1 MKKLLFGISVL
12 LLTITLAACT
22 GTSYAA
28 AFDFETDQEV
38 FGFAAI
44 STSSILENSA
54 VQPLS
59 QSNGVTQLDTKM
71 NSMTLEEI
79 QPYLEMFEE
88 LLTQNQG
95 LTVVETVSEDPLYTS
110 KVEFT
115 VSNLLGEPVVYTMFY
130 NQTLKNDDEI
140 IDEPVVDEPVVDE
153 PVVDEPVVDEPVV
166 DETDDLEDEDELE
179 YIIEG
184 ILFIDGAEY
193 QVYGKKEME
202 DGEEKL
208 TFKSMIDEN
217 NYVESKYKTE
227 DGETKFYITVVQNGI
242 LVSESNIKIE
252 SEDNE
257 TKIVLEYNAGLN
269 ESKYSFKLE
278 NEDGVNLLMIK
289 YEVLSDGTLET
300 GKIKVEV
307 IVDELTGITSYQL
320 FVEPDNDDAFEHE
333 EERNNHSED
342 DDHDDDDSED
352 NEESEYEQEDES
364 EDNDDDDDNDSN
376 DDVTTGAT
384 V

>member
-28 AFDFETDQEV
+28 AFDFQTDQEV

-44 STSSILENSA
+44 STSSILENSS

-59 QSNGVTQLDTKM
+59 QGSGVTELDTKM

-95 LTVVETVSEDPLYTS
+95 LTVVETVSEDPLYTT

-130 NQTLKNDDEI
+130 NQTLKNDDAI
-140 IDEPVVDEPVVDE
+140 IDETE
-153 PVVDEPVVDEPVV
+153 V
-166 DETDDLEDEDELE
+166 DETDNLDDEDESE

-242 LVSESNIKIE
+242 LVSESKIKIE

-307 IVDELTGITSYQL
+307 LVDELTGVTSYQL

-333 EERNNHSED
+333 EERNNHSEN
-342 DDHDDDDSED
+342 DDHDDDDSEG

-364 EDNDDDDDNDSN
+364 EDNDDNDDNDSN
-376 DDVTTGAT
+376 DDITSGAT

>member
-59 QSNGVTQLDTKM
+59 QTNGMTQLDTKM

-95 LTVVETVSEDPLYTS
+95 LTVVETVSEDPLYTT

-130 NQTLKNDDEI
+130 NQTLKNDDAVIE
-140 IDEPVVDEPVVDE
+140 EPVVDEPVVDE
-153 PVVDEPVVDEPVV
+153 PVVNETEV
-166 DETDDLEDEDELE
+166 DETDDLDDEDELE

-242 LVSESNIKIE
+242 LVSESKIKIE

-289 YEVLSDGTLET
+289 YEVLNDGTLET

-307 IVDELTGITSYQL
+307 IVDELTGVTSYQL

-333 EERNNHSED
+333 EDRNNHSED

-364 EDNDDDDDNDSN
+364 EDNEENEDNYSN

>member
-28 AFDFETDQEV
+28 AFDFETDQEG

-44 STSSILENSA
+44 STSSILENSS

-59 QSNGVTQLDTKM
+59 QESGMTQLDTKM

-95 LTVVETVSEDPLYTS
+95 LTVVETVSEDPLYTT

-115 VSNLLGEPVVYTMFY
+115 VSNLLGAPVVYTMYY
-130 NQTLKNDDEI
+130 NQTLENDDAVIE
-140 IDEPVVDEPVVDE
+140 EPVVDEPVVDE
-153 PVVDEPVVDEPVV
+153 PVVNETEV
-166 DETDDLEDEDELE
+166 DETDDLDDEDELE

-242 LVSESNIKIE
+242 LVSESKIKIE

-289 YEVLSDGTLET
+289 YEVLNDGTLET

-307 IVDELTGITSYQL
+307 IVDELTGVTSYQL

-333 EERNNHSED
+333 EDRNNHSED

-364 EDNDDDDDNDSN
+364 EDNDENEDNYSN

>member
-44 STSSILENSA
+44 STSSILENSS

-59 QSNGVTQLDTKM
+59 QESGMTQLDTKM

-95 LTVVETVSEDPLYTS
+95 LTVVETVSEDPLYTT

-130 NQTLKNDDEI
+130 NQTLKNDDAVIE
-140 IDEPVVDEPVVDE
+140 EPVVDEPVVDE
-153 PVVDEPVVDEPVV
+153 PVVNETEV
-166 DETDDLEDEDELE
+166 DETDDLDDEDELE

-208 TFKSMIDEN
+208 TFK
-217 NYVESKYKTE
+217 YYT
-227 DGETKFYITVVQNGI
+227 
-242 LVSESNIKIE
+242 LKI
-252 SEDNE
+252 
-257 TKIVLEYNAGLN
+257 YR
-269 ESKYSFKLE
+269 
-278 NEDGVNLLMIK
+278 NLLGLLEM
-289 YEVLSDGTLET
+289 EVVWNQMGNLFH
-300 GKIKVEV
+300 IR
-307 IVDELTGITSYQL
+307 LTMM
-320 FVEPDNDDAFEHE
+320 
-333 EERNNHSED
+333 
-342 DDHDDDDSED
+342 
-352 NEESEYEQEDES
+352 EYLM
-364 EDNDDDDDNDSN
+364 
-376 DDVTTGAT
+376 
-384 V
+384 

>member
-44 STSSILENSA
+44 STSSILENSS

-59 QSNGVTQLDTKM
+59 QESGMTQLDTKM

-95 LTVVETVSEDPLYTS
+95 LTVVETVSEDPLYTT

-115 VSNLLGEPVVYTMFY
+115 VSNLLGAPVVYTMYY
-130 NQTLKNDDEI
+130 NQTLENDDAVIE
-140 IDEPVVDEPVVDE
+140 EPVVDEPVVDE
-153 PVVDEPVVDEPVV
+153 PVVNETEV
-166 DETDDLEDEDELE
+166 DETDDLDDEDELE

-242 LVSESNIKIE
+242 LVSESKIKIE

-289 YEVLSDGTLET
+289 YEVLNDGTLET

-307 IVDELTGITSYQL
+307 IVDELTGVTSYQL

-333 EERNNHSED
+333 EDRNNHSED

-364 EDNDDDDDNDSN
+364 EDNDENEDNYSN

>member
-44 STSSILENSA
+44 STSSILENSS

-59 QSNGVTQLDTKM
+59 QESGMTQLDTKM

-95 LTVVETVSEDPLYTS
+95 LTVVETVSEDPLYTT

-130 NQTLKNDDEI
+130 NQTLKNDDAVIE
-140 IDEPVVDEPVVDE
+140 EPVVDEPVVDE
-153 PVVDEPVVDEPVV
+153 PVVNETEV
-166 DETDDLEDEDELE
+166 DETDDLDDEDELE

-242 LVSESNIKIE
+242 LVSESKIKIE

-289 YEVLSDGTLET
+289 YEVLNDGTLET

-307 IVDELTGITSYQL
+307 IVDELTGVTSYQL

-333 EERNNHSED
+333 EDRNNHSED

-364 EDNDDDDDNDSN
+364 EDNDENEDDYSN

>member
-28 AFDFETDQEV
+28 AFDFQTDQEV

-59 QSNGVTQLDTKM
+59 QGSGVTELDTKM

-95 LTVVETVSEDPLYTS
+95 LTVVETVSEDPLYTT

-130 NQTLKNDDEI
+130 NQTLKNDDAI
-140 IDEPVVDEPVVDE
+140 IDETEA
-153 PVVDEPVVDEPVV
+153 
-166 DETDDLEDEDELE
+166 DETDDLDDEDELE

-193 QVYGKKEME
+193 QVYGKKELE

-227 DGETKFYITVVQNGI
+227 DGETKFYITIVQNGI
-242 LVSESNIKIE
+242 LVSESKIKIE

-289 YEVLSDGTLET
+289 YEVLTDGSLET

-307 IVDELTGITSYQL
+307 VVDELTGVTSYQL

-352 NEESEYEQEDES
+352 NEESDYEQEDES
-364 EDNDDDDDNDSN
+364 EDNNENDDDASN
-376 DDVTTGAT
+376 DDVTSGAT

>member
-1 MKKLLFGISVL
+1 MKKLLFGISAL
-12 LLTITLAACT
+12 FLTITLAACT
-22 GTSYAA
+22 GQQLEA
-28 AFDFETDQEV
+28 AFDFENDQEV
-38 FGFAAI
+38 FGFSAI
-44 STSSILENSA
+44 STSSILENSS

-59 QSNGVTQLDTKM
+59 LTSDIQQLGSKM

-88 LLTQNQG
+88 LLTQNNG
-95 LTVVETVSEDPLYTS
+95 LSVVETVSEDPLYET

-115 VSNLLGEPVVYTMFY
+115 VSNLLGEPIVYTMFY
-130 NQTLKNDDEI
+130 NQTLKNDEPI
-140 IDEPVVDEPVVDE
+140 IDEPIVDETEVDEPI
-153 PVVDEPVVDEPVV
+153 V
-166 DETDDLEDEDELE
+166 DETDDLEDGENELE

-217 NYVESKYKTE
+217 NYVESKFKTE
-227 DGETKFYITVVQNGI
+227 NDETKFYITVVQDGI
-242 LVSESNIKIE
+242 LVSESKIKIE
-252 SEDNE
+252 SEDDE

-278 NEDGVNLLMIK
+278 NEDGANILMIK
-289 YEVLSDGTLET
+289 YEVLTDGALET

-307 IVDELTGITSYQL
+307 IVDELTGETSYQL
-320 FVEPDNDDAFEHE
+320 YVEPDNDDAFEHE
-333 EERNNHSED
+333 EDRNNHSED

-352 NEESEYEQEDES
+352 NDESDDEEDES
-364 EDNDDDDDNDSN
+364 DDSENNNED
-376 DDVTTGAT
+376 TTEAT
-384 V
+384 I

>member
-22 GTSYAA
+22 GTSFAA

-59 QSNGVTQLDTKM
+59 QTNGVTQLDTQM

-95 LTVVETVSEDPLYTS
+95 LTVVETVSEDPLYTT

-115 VSNLLGEPVVYTMFY
+115 VSNLLGEPVVYTMYY
-130 NQTLKNDDEI
+130 NQTLENDEAVI
-140 IDEPVVDEPVVDE
+140 EEPIVDETE
-153 PVVDEPVVDEPVV
+153 V
-166 DETDDLEDEDELE
+166 DETDDLDDENELE

-242 LVSESNIKIE
+242 LVSESKIKIE

-278 NEDGVNLLMIK
+278 NENDVNLLMIK
-289 YEVLSDGTLET
+289 YEVLTDGALET

-307 IVDELTGITSYQL
+307 LVDELTGVTSYQL

-333 EERNNHSED
+333 EDRNNHSED

-364 EDNDDDDDNDSN
+364 EDNDNNDDDASN

-384 V
+384 VY

>member
-44 STSSILENSA
+44 STSSILENSS

-59 QSNGVTQLDTKM
+59 QESGMTQLDTKM

-95 LTVVETVSEDPLYTS
+95 LTVVETVSEDPLYTT

-130 NQTLKNDDEI
+130 NQTLKNDDAVIE
-140 IDEPVVDEPVVDE
+140 EPVVDEPVVDE
-153 PVVDEPVVDEPVV
+153 PVVNETEV
-166 DETDDLEDEDELE
+166 DETDDLDDEDELE

-242 LVSESNIKIE
+242 LVSESKIKIE

-289 YEVLSDGTLET
+289 YEVLNDGTLET

-307 IVDELTGITSYQL
+307 IVDELTGVTSYQL

-333 EERNNHSED
+333 EDRNNHSED

-364 EDNDDDDDNDSN
+364 EDNDENEDNYSN

>member
-22 GTSYAA
+22 GTSFAA

-59 QSNGVTQLDTKM
+59 QTNGVTQLDTQM

-95 LTVVETVSEDPLYTS
+95 LTVVETVSEDPLYTT

-115 VSNLLGEPVVYTMFY
+115 VSNLLGEPVVYTMYY
-130 NQTLKNDDEI
+130 NQTLENDEAVI
-140 IDEPVVDEPVVDE
+140 EEPIVDETE
-153 PVVDEPVVDEPVV
+153 V
-166 DETDDLEDEDELE
+166 DETDDLDDENELE

-242 LVSESNIKIE
+242 LVSESKIKIE

-289 YEVLSDGTLET
+289 
-300 GKIKVEV
+300 
-307 IVDELTGITSYQL
+307 
-320 FVEPDNDDAFEHE
+320 
-333 EERNNHSED
+333 
-342 DDHDDDDSED
+342 
-352 NEESEYEQEDES
+352 
-364 EDNDDDDDNDSN
+364 
-376 DDVTTGAT
+376 
-384 V
+384 

>member
-44 STSSILENSA
+44 STSSILENSS

-59 QSNGVTQLDTKM
+59 QESGMTQLDTKM

-95 LTVVETVSEDPLYTS
+95 LTVVETVSEDPLYTT

-130 NQTLKNDDEI
+130 NQTLKNDDAVIE
-140 IDEPVVDEPVVDE
+140 EPVVDEPVVDE
-153 PVVDEPVVDEPVV
+153 PVVNETEV
-166 DETDDLEDEDELE
+166 DETDDLDDEDELE

-242 LVSESNIKIE
+242 LVSESKIKIE

-289 YEVLSDGTLET
+289 YEVLNDGTLET

-307 IVDELTGITSYQL
+307 IVDELTGVTSYQL

-333 EERNNHSED
+333 EDRNNHSED

-364 EDNDDDDDNDSN
+364 EDNEENEDNYSN

>member
-1 MKKLLFGISVL
+1 MKKILFGISVL
-12 LLTITLAACT
+12 LLTVTLAACT
-22 GTSYAA
+22 GSQLAA
-28 AFDFETDQEV
+28 AFDFQTDQEV

-44 STSSILENSA
+44 TTSSILENSS

-95 LTVVETVSEDPLYTS
+95 LTVVETVSEDPLYTT

-115 VSNLLGEPVVYTMFY
+115 VSNLLGEPVIYTMFY
-130 NQTLKNDDEI
+130 NQTLKNDEAI
-140 IDEPVVDEPVVDE
+140 IDESEDDVSDDV
-153 PVVDEPVVDEPVV
+153 
-166 DETDDLEDEDELE
+166 ETEDEIE

-184 ILFIDGAEY
+184 VLFIDGIEY

-208 TFKSMIDEN
+208 SFKSMIDEN
-217 NYVESKYKTE
+217 NYVESKYKME

-242 LVSESNIKIE
+242 LVSESKIKIE
-252 SEDNE
+252 LEDNE

-278 NEDGVNLLMIK
+278 NENGTNLLMIK

-307 IVDELTGITSYQL
+307 VVDELTGVTSYQL
-320 FVEPDNDDAFEHE
+320 YVEPDNDDAFEHE
-333 EERNNHSED
+333 EERNNHSEN

-352 NEESEYEQEDES
+352 NEESEYEQENES
-364 EDNDDDDDNDSN
+364 EDNDESNDSDSDDDI
-376 DDVTTGAT
+376 TTGAT
-384 V
+384 VY

>member
-59 QSNGVTQLDTKM
+59 QTNGMTQLDTKM

-95 LTVVETVSEDPLYTS
+95 LTVVETVSEDPLYTT

-130 NQTLKNDDEI
+130 NQTLKNDDAVIE
-140 IDEPVVDEPVVDE
+140 EPVVDEPVVDE
-153 PVVDEPVVDEPVV
+153 PEV
-166 DETDDLEDEDELE
+166 DETDDLDDEDELE

-242 LVSESNIKIE
+242 LVSESKIKIE

-257 TKIVLEYNAGLN
+257 TKIVLEYNAGLT

-289 YEVLSDGTLET
+289 YEVLNDGTLET

-307 IVDELTGITSYQL
+307 IVDELTGVTSYQL

-333 EERNNHSED
+333 EARNNHSED

-364 EDNDDDDDNDSN
+364 EDNDENEDNYSN